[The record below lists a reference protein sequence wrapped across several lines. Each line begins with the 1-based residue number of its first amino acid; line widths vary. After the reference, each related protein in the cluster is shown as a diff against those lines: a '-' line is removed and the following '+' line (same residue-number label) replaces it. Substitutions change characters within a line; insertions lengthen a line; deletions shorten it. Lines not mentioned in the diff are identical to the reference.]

1 MLALFWAAVSFLT
14 IRTLFICRIRIER
27 RTEREIGIVIKIGR
41 KIVRTGTEIGSV
53 VERMKERIGKG
64 RRGREV
70 RSGSERRGAVA
81 LRILALVSVA

>member
-1 MLALFWAAVSFLT
+1 M
-14 IRTLFICRIRIER
+14 
-27 RTEREIGIVIKIGR
+27 IKIGR

-70 RSGSERRGAVA
+70 RSDSERRGAVA